1 MPLLFTQAREV
12 LAGQPIRAGDL
23 ASVAQAINSRRWSGI
38 GDWNWRLAYYFHVGL
53 FRKPRNDEGSLAT
66 PESEF
71 WNFYQMLRPEDAEW
85 PTTGPGEPQGAN
97 LGNHLNV
104 FVLGSEALNLDSERI
119 RIEAVPVN
127 LATREDPA
135 DPLVAADIW
144 ELGKAQRGA
153 FDPTTGDY
161 GSPMFTLGVS
171 YGYIRGSLT
180 GTHGLSYGGYFPRPN
195 NAGTCAPI
203 DDGQGGDFYPPDL
216 QIFFTNLATE
226 EVVSYSGT
234 CPEKPEDVA
243 WVAYTPFAY
252 FVFGND
258 GSVDYY
264 SKAEWI
270 EGPYTNNAELSKANA
285 NAISRAVAEYAAGF
299 RGDETQRLRSD
310 GGQASAFRTQEFLA
324 SQYAL
329 APQIGWNTGDAI
341 RPFYPRWQLTGA
353 DSLAVF
359 PQELDCNFGGRDFNF
374 PPGTLATHV
383 LVMARGVAAQGT
395 VVVRIRDNDELI
407 QSVTL
412 TANSAGDAAQ
422 IVRLA
427 EARHFAAFGVEI
439 DSEFSFSAAEGY
451 VAVETTCLLEYK
463 PQLYDLYATLRRSSY
478 RGGIDLDGRGIDEDL
493 ARDIFIR
500 YRDYGAIVPV
510 SEIGPGMDSVLN
522 QNAVFDAAREL
533 SKCVRLLN
541 RHQFVGYAVQ
551 DGKSIL
557 YLRRWALGMSHNVPI
572 DLLEGI
578 APAPEAPATD
588 GLTRG
593 RQYRVV
599 TGAVQHEGE
608 QFNAGQTFTART
620 AIYSGTGTLREADG
634 IFSAYPGG
642 FSNGWCVDFTFR
654 PYYWSNSSIWKPDS
668 YADILNVLGDRCTLD
683 DTNIARD
690 NNTLLHV
697 GYGQRPL
704 YTSETPSG
712 YRYMPTPGTPF
723 NPPYANGGATVPFM
737 KSCRIYEPPV
747 RVESAVIDD
756 TWTASFGE
764 QIVKVTMTGRVH
776 HHSTAPSSI
785 SSSLASWNL
794 TDLAAEVFDYRT
806 TENALREYLLQQQS
820 GRRAGN
826 AGAGDAAFTSGLPT
840 GGDVFGTVF
849 PTLIFTKD
857 IPEPYLDGNATLEPG
872 TDSPALSEHLRLVEL
887 YLRAGCEGFVDGR
900 ESAAQAC
907 DNSNTT
913 LYDYTFENL
922 MFDADQNRHVPLLPV
937 DVRPDNPQ
945 GHGPMPMTYLYAGTF
960 NSLAR
965 AVNRLRTARLM
976 LPMTLEHRVTT
987 YVHTRDVTNLVRNA
1001 TSARAIDDGWSKAS
1015 GVDFSIWLRAASETA
1030 LGTPTVGA
1038 WTPGAGGGVATSVDL
1053 SSTGSTATLTTTRQ
1067 AIEFR
1072 WSPDGSFENAMP
1084 PDLAALVDL
1093 GNAGVIFQRQV
1104 LQTVG
1109 RYVRVA
1115 GETNGT
1121 TCNNTATGTVHVW
1134 SLGPGSGEAV
1144 LWDAEVTNEDPTCV
1158 LLTADA
1164 SEDTPSGDVYISDSA
1179 GNTNPAC
1186 VGGNTRS
1193 TNLTAVV
1200 GNTPAVTVP
1209 VQAYA
1214 AGD

>member
-1 MPLLFTQAREV
+1 
-12 LAGQPIRAGDL
+12 
-23 ASVAQAINSRRWSGI
+23 
-38 GDWNWRLAYYFHVGL
+38 
-53 FRKPRNDEGSLAT
+53 
-66 PESEF
+66 
-71 WNFYQMLRPEDAEW
+71 
-85 PTTGPGEPQGAN
+85 
-97 LGNHLNV
+97 
-104 FVLGSEALNLDSERI
+104 
-119 RIEAVPVN
+119 
-127 LATREDPA
+127 
-135 DPLVAADIW
+135 
-144 ELGKAQRGA
+144 
-153 FDPTTGDY
+153 
-161 GSPMFTLGVS
+161 
-171 YGYIRGSLT
+171 
-180 GTHGLSYGGYFPRPN
+180 
-195 NAGTCAPI
+195 
-203 DDGQGGDFYPPDL
+203 
-216 QIFFTNLATE
+216 
-226 EVVSYSGT
+226 
-234 CPEKPEDVA
+234 
-243 WVAYTPFAY
+243 
-252 FVFGND
+252 
-258 GSVDYY
+258 
-264 SKAEWI
+264 
-270 EGPYTNNAELSKANA
+270 
-285 NAISRAVAEYAAGF
+285 
-299 RGDETQRLRSD
+299 
-310 GGQASAFRTQEFLA
+310 
-324 SQYAL
+324 
-329 APQIGWNTGDAI
+329 
-341 RPFYPRWQLTGA
+341 
-353 DSLAVF
+353 
-359 PQELDCNFGGRDFNF
+359 
-374 PPGTLATHV
+374 
-383 LVMARGVAAQGT
+383 
-395 VVVRIRDNDELI
+395 
-407 QSVTL
+407 
-412 TANSAGDAAQ
+412 
-422 IVRLA
+422 
-427 EARHFAAFGVEI
+427 
-439 DSEFSFSAAEGY
+439 
-451 VAVETTCLLEYK
+451 
-463 PQLYDLYATLRRSSY
+463 
-478 RGGIDLDGRGIDEDL
+478 
-493 ARDIFIR
+493 
-500 YRDYGAIVPV
+500 
-510 SEIGPGMDSVLN
+510 
-522 QNAVFDAAREL
+522 
-533 SKCVRLLN
+533 
-541 RHQFVGYAVQ
+541 
-551 DGKSIL
+551 
-557 YLRRWALGMSHNVPI
+557 
-572 DLLEGI
+572 
-578 APAPEAPATD
+578 
-588 GLTRG
+588 
-593 RQYRVV
+593 
-599 TGAVQHEGE
+599 
-608 QFNAGQTFTART
+608 
-620 AIYSGTGTLREADG
+620 
-634 IFSAYPGG
+634 
-642 FSNGWCVDFTFR
+642 
-654 PYYWSNSSIWKPDS
+654 
-668 YADILNVLGDRCTLD
+668 
-683 DTNIARD
+683 
-690 NNTLLHV
+690 
-697 GYGQRPL
+697 
-704 YTSETPSG
+704 
-712 YRYMPTPGTPF
+712 
-723 NPPYANGGATVPFM
+723 
-737 KSCRIYEPPV
+737 
-747 RVESAVIDD
+747 
-756 TWTASFGE
+756 
-764 QIVKVTMTGRVH
+764 
-776 HHSTAPSSI
+776 
-785 SSSLASWNL
+785 
-794 TDLAAEVFDYRT
+794 LAAEVADYRT

-826 AGAGDAAFTSGLPT
+826 AGAGDAAYTSGLPT

-857 IPEPYLDGNATLEPG
+857 IPEPCLDGNATLEPG

-960 NSLAR
+960 NTLAR